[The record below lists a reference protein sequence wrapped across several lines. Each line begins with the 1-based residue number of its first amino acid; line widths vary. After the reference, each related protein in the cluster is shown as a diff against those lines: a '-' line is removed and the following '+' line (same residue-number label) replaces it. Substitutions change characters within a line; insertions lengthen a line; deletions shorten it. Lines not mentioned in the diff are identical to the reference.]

1 MVMSIVISWI
11 VQIVD
16 DDPGDIDDDH
26 YDVDADNGDVDSDG
40 GVDVD
45 DDHDREQIVALVR

>member
-1 MVMSIVISWI
+1 MSNVILWI

-16 DDPGDIDDDH
+16 DDPGDVDDDH
-26 YDVDADNGDVDSDG
+26 DDVDADNGDVDSDCD
-40 GVDVD
+40 VDVD

>member
-1 MVMSIVISWI
+1 MSNVILWI

-16 DDPGDIDDDH
+16 DDPGDVDDDH
-26 YDVDADNGDVDSDG
+26 DDVDADNGDVDSDG
-40 GVDVD
+40 DVDVD